1 MSLTIVSRAQW
12 GAKAPRNRIAT
23 TWGRRTEFV
32 VHHSEGP
39 TNATVR
45 SIQDFHMGP
54 QRKWADVAYNF
65 LVRDDGTIYEGRGWL
80 TVGAHATG
88 HNTSGI
94 GVCYIGM
101 NAPTDA
107 AKHSIR
113 ALYDYACGQAGH
125 KLLMRGHGQL
135 SQNST
140 DCPGSKLLAW
150 VKAGMLDPKPTPST
164 PSTAPPF
171 PGRLLVFE
179 AGQPVMQ
186 GADVL
191 AWQRQMRARGWTLT
205 VDGSY
210 TAESAAVCRRFQ
222 EDSTAHGWP
231 LTVDGMCGGETWR
244 ATFERPVT

>member
-1 MSLTIVSRAQW
+1 MSLDIVSRAQW
-12 GAKAPRNRIAT
+12 GAKTPTSRIAT

-39 TNATVR
+39 TNASVR

-54 QRKWADVAYNF
+54 ARGWADVAYNF

-80 TVGAHATG
+80 TVGAHAIG

-150 VKAGMLDPKPTPST
+150 VKAGMLDSKATPPVPPTG
-164 PSTAPPF
+164 PPF
-171 PGRLLVFE
+171 PGRLLKLDD
-179 AGQPVMQ
+179 PMMH

-191 AWQRQMRARGWTLT
+191 AWQRQMAARGVKLT
-205 VDGSY
+205 VDGWY
-210 TAESAAVCRRFQ
+210 GTACAAACKTFQ
-222 EDSTAHGWP
+222 AAHA
-231 LTVDGMCGGETWR
+231 LDDDGIVGAKTWAATWSMGG
-244 ATFERPVT
+244 

>member
-1 MSLTIVSRAQW
+1 MDIVSRKDW
-12 GAKAPRNRIAT
+12 GARAPESRIAT

-39 TNATVR
+39 TNATVG

-54 QRKWADVAYNF
+54 SRNWSDIAYNF

-94 GVCYIGM
+94 GVCYIGQ

-107 AKHSIR
+107 AKRSIR
-113 ALYDYACGQAGH
+113 ALYDYACDKAGH
-125 KLLMRGHGQL
+125 ALLKRGHGQL

-150 VKAGMLDPKPTPST
+150 VKGGMLVEAAPKPPA
-164 PSTAPPF
+164 PVPATAPPF
-171 PGRLLVFE
+171 PGRILVNKT
-179 AGQPVMQ
+179 PMMH

-191 AWQRQMRARGWTLT
+191 AWQKRMKARGWPI
-205 VDGSY
+205 VDDGFY
-210 TAESAAVCRRFQ
+210 GDESEDIARSFQ
-222 EDSTAHGWP
+222 RDSTAHGWP
-231 LTVDGMCGGETWR
+231 LTVDGKVGADDWK
-244 ATFERPVT
+244 AAFERPVS